1 MDYFI
6 VLDSATENVYVNL
19 KWIRIVG
26 TNIIAEKNISIV
38 RKSVMGES
46 KPIEFANYLEVPF
59 SKNKLPII
67 TPDDWQD
74 PWIILIILGLFNYF
88 KHNASRE
95 ISWRLRPKYIKI
107 AKKAKILAYW
117 RLVKNEQMK
126 IIEFVKS
133 WLIIIHVFLFP

>member
-26 TNIIAEKNISIV
+26 TNIITEKNISIV

-46 KPIEFANYLEVPF
+46 KPIELANYFEVPF

-74 PWIILIILGLFNYF
+74 P
-88 KHNASRE
+88 
-95 ISWRLRPKYIKI
+95 
-107 AKKAKILAYW
+107 
-117 RLVKNEQMK
+117 
-126 IIEFVKS
+126 
-133 WLIIIHVFLFP
+133 